1 MFLHRRT
8 NYGQPDLRHAKEMKV
23 TLFYGIVTGIIFG
36 FLLQKAQVLR
46 YDKQVGALRLMDMT
60 ILKFMLS
67 AIVVSTIGIY
77 FLKDVGVI
85 QLSIKSTSIGAQVIG
100 GLVFGVGW
108 GLLGYCPGTA
118 AGALG
123 EGRLDGLWGVLG
135 MLGGGA
141 LYAVLYPFM
150 KTYIISI
157 GDFGKVSVP
166 QIIGINHWLVVIALA
181 VLTLLLFRLFERK
194 NL

>member
-1 MFLHRRT
+1 MSLL
-8 NYGQPDLRHAKEMKV
+8 YGV
-23 TLFYGIVTGIIFG
+23 VTGIIFG

-67 AIVVSTIGIY
+67 AIVVATVGIY
-77 FLKDVGVI
+77 LFKDLGMI
-85 QLSIKSTSIGAQVIG
+85 KLSVKSTSIGAQVVG

-123 EGRLDGLWGVLG
+123 EGRIDGLWGVLG
-135 MLGGGA
+135 MLCGGA
-141 LYAVLYPFM
+141 LYAAIYPFM
-150 KTYIISI
+150 KTYVISVGDLGKISI
-157 GDFGKVSVP
+157 P
-166 QIIGINHWLVVIALA
+166 EIIGINHWIVVIVLA
-181 VLTLLLFRLFERK
+181 VLTLLLFRLFEIK
-194 NL
+194 KL

>member
-1 MFLHRRT
+1 MS
-8 NYGQPDLRHAKEMKV
+8 
-23 TLFYGIVTGIIFG
+23 LFYGVITGIIFG

-46 YDKQVGALRLMDMT
+46 YDKQVGGLRLLDMT

-67 AIVVSTIGIY
+67 AIVVASIGIY
-77 FLKDVGVI
+77 LFKDLGLVK
-85 QLSIKSTSIGAQVIG
+85 LSIKSTSIGALVIG
-100 GLVFGVGW
+100 GLLFGIGW

-123 EGRLDGLWGVLG
+123 EGRIDGLWGMIG

-141 LYAVLYPFM
+141 LYAVIYPFM
-150 KTYIISI
+150 KAQIIRI
-157 GDFGKVSVP
+157 GNYGKVGLP
-166 QIIGINHWLVVIALA
+166 QAIGINHWIAVAALA
-181 VLTLLLFRLFERK
+181 ALTLFLFRWFERK

>member
-1 MFLHRRT
+1 MS
-8 NYGQPDLRHAKEMKV
+8 
-23 TLFYGIVTGIIFG
+23 LFYGVITGIIFG

-46 YDKQVGALRLMDMT
+46 YDKQVGALRLLDMT

-67 AIVVSTIGIY
+67 AIVVASIGIY
-77 FLKDVGVI
+77 LFKDLGLI
-85 QLSIKSTSIGAQVIG
+85 KLSIKSTSIGALVIG
-100 GLVFGVGW
+100 GLLFGIGW

-123 EGRLDGLWGVLG
+123 EGRIDGLWGMIG

-141 LYAVLYPFM
+141 LYAVIYPFM
-150 KTYIISI
+150 KAQIISI
-157 GDFGKVSVP
+157 GNYGKIGLP
-166 QIIGINHWLVVIALA
+166 QSIGINHWIVVLALA
-181 VLTLLLFRLFERK
+181 ALTFLLFRWFERK

>member
-1 MFLHRRT
+1 MKMTLL
-8 NYGQPDLRHAKEMKV
+8 YGV
-23 TLFYGIVTGIIFG
+23 VTGIIFG

-46 YDKQVGALRLMDMT
+46 YEKQIGALRLMDMT

-67 AIVVSTIGIY
+67 AIVVSAIGIY

-100 GLVFGVGW
+100 GLVFGFGW

-123 EGRLDGLWGVLG
+123 EGRIDGLWGVLG

-141 LYAVLYPFM
+141 LYAAIYPFM
-150 KTYIISI
+150 KTYIITGLS
-157 GDFGKVSVP
+157 
-166 QIIGINHWLVVIALA
+166 
-181 VLTLLLFRLFERK
+181 
-194 NL
+194 